1 MLDQDL
7 SGDAWKA
14 GIGVEDT
21 QVCRLAADGFLW
33 RRIAGFR
40 TSLGRCHLGL
50 FRFVADTPRQRKA
63 CAISIDQSL
72 DGEAFHPRSLRL

>member
-21 QVCRLAADGFLW
+21 QVCRSIADGFLW
-33 RRIAGFR
+33 RRIAAFH

-50 FRFVADTPRQRKA
+50 LRFVADTLRQRKA
-63 CAISIDQSL
+63 FAISIDQSL
-72 DGEAFHPRSLRL
+72 DGEAVHARRLRL

>member
-14 GIGVEDT
+14 GIGVEDS
-21 QVCRLAADGFLW
+21 RSIADGFLW
-33 RRIAGFR
+33 RRIAAFH

-50 FRFVADTPRQRKA
+50 LRFVADTLRQRKA
-63 CAISIDQSL
+63 FAISIDQSL
-72 DGEAFHPRSLRL
+72 DGEAVHARRLRL